1 MRGKTRGKQQPRQT
15 TSSREGNAMMKISAR
30 QSTRAAMPCTRMGW

>member
-1 MRGKTRGKQQPRQT
+1 MRGKTRGKQPRQT
-15 TSSREGNAMMKISAR
+15 TGPRKGKAMMKISAR